1 MIEEIKSIVL
11 SSPKG
16 YQNILKA
23 RKDLL
28 DYIIKMTP
36 ELDGENVNISTRI
49 YWLLNDIHELP
60 RCKSCGKI
68 FHDRN
73 ANALTGYGNLRYCS
87 VKCQHADKE
96 MQASMSEKL
105 KAAMNSPETKEK
117 FRQTCLK
124 KFGATSPLASK
135 EIQEKIKKTNLE
147 KFGVVNPLKNEEV
160 RSKVK
165 KTNLERYGA
174 ENPFAGEQVKE
185 KIKETLIER
194 YRVDNPNKLE
204 DVKRKIEETELKKY
218 GVKRHLMLQEMQ
230 TRAKETKQKKYGQN
244 YEKIIEKVKST
255 SLEKYGFDNPEKL
268 NGWLLIES
276 FKKYGII
283 PLFSK
288 EEYNKYSFK
297 HFHKYKWKCTK
308 CGNEFEAHVHR
319 TMHVPEFPYLPR
331 CLKCY
336 PYLNGFSKKEKEVL
350 AYVKS
355 IYHGKI
361 EENAK
366 VLEPNEE
373 NGWKK
378 AHELDIWLPELKVGI
393 EFNGGYF
400 HDYEKFPESEMND
413 ALKKLQ
419 CEKQRIRLLD
429 IWEQEWDMEKGAAM
443 EKISSFLGNK

>member
-16 YQNILKA
+16 YHNVLKA
-23 RKDLL
+23 KKDLM

-68 FHDRN
+68 FHDKN

-96 MQASMSEKL
+96 MQALMSEKL

-147 KFGVVNPLKNEEV
+147 KFGVDNPLKNEEV

-185 KIKETLIER
+185 KIKETLMER
-194 YRVDNPNKLE
+194 YGVDHPA
-204 DVKRKIEETELKKY
+204 KIEEVKEKIKKTCLERYGATSHLSLEEMQAKSLETKRRKY
-218 GVKRHLMLQEMQ
+218 GTHLE
-230 TRAKETKQKKYGQN
+230 GIV
-244 YEKIIEKVKST
+244 EKSQATSFEKT
-255 SLEKYGFDNPEKL
+255 GFDNVSTA
-268 NGWLLIES
+268 NGWKTIATW
-276 FKKYGII
+276 KDYIK

-288 EEYNKYSFK
+288 EEYEGNTKTYR
-297 HFHKYKWKCTK
+297 WKCTK

-336 PYLNGFSKKEKEVL
+336 PYLSGFSKKEKEVL

-393 EFNGGYF
+393 EFNGEDTF
-400 HDYEKFPESEMND
+400 MTM
-413 ALKKLQ
+413 
-419 CEKQRIRLLD
+419 R
-429 IWEQEWDMEKGAAM
+429 
-443 EKISSFLGNK
+443 SFLNLR